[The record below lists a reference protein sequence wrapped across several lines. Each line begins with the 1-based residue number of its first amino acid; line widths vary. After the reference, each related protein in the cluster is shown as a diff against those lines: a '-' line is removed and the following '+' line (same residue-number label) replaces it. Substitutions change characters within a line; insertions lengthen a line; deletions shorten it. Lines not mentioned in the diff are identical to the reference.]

1 MTSLYVHIPFC
12 KQKCLY
18 CSFFSVKYDDILA
31 DRYIDALIK
40 HAEQFEN
47 ENIFSIYI
55 GGGTP
60 SVLSSEQIQ
69 KLLQAL
75 KDIFNLAT
83 IQEFTF
89 ELNPESASKE
99 KLHILKQL
107 GVNRLSIGLQSVE
120 DKSLKFLGR
129 IHDFKTF
136 CYAYDAARK
145 KGFDNIN
152 IDLIYGLPK
161 QTLKD
166 WEQVLK
172 KTLLFNSEHLSLY
185 PLSMEES
192 TPLYKNGIIT
202 NDDIQREIYD
212 ESMKILANNGY
223 THYEISNWSKK
234 ERESFHSTNYW
245 RNLEYI
251 GLGAGASGYLKRRRY
266 KNIENIEKYIE
277 LCSSLQAV
285 KGNRLKQYD
294 SLSFLET
301 ENEYINDKLYKIETI
316 MLGLRLLNEG
326 ISINCFNNPKHY
338 ATLLECLKNKVLKV
352 KNSKIKLTE
361 KYIFVSNQII
371 LKFME

>member
-1 MTSLYVHIPFC
+1 LSN
-12 KQKCLY
+12 
-18 CSFFSVKYDDILA
+18 
-31 DRYIDALIK
+31 RYIDALIE
-40 HAEQFEN
+40 HARQFKN
-47 ENIFSIYI
+47 ENIHSIYI

-69 KLLQAL
+69 KLLQVL
-75 KDIFNLAT
+75 RDIFNLST

-89 ELNPESASKE
+89 ELNPESTSKE

-107 GVNRLSIGLQSVE
+107 GVNRLSIGLQSAE

-129 IHDFKTF
+129 MHDFKTF
-136 CYAYDAARK
+136 CYVYDAARK
-145 KGFDNIN
+145 EGFTNIN
-152 IDLIYGLPK
+152 IDLMYGLPK

-166 WEQVLK
+166 WKQVLR

-192 TPLYKNGIIT
+192 TPLYKNGIT
-202 NDDIQREIYD
+202 TSDDIQRDMYD

-223 THYEISNWSKK
+223 SHYEISNWSKK
-234 ERESFHSTNYW
+234 ERESFHSTNCW

-277 LCSSLQAV
+277 LCSSLQVAE
-285 KGNRLKQYD
+285 GNYFKQYGN
-294 SLSFLET
+294 LLFLEA
-301 ENEYINDKLYKIETI
+301 ENEYIDDTLYKTESV

-326 ISINCFNNPKHY
+326 ININCFNNPKHY
-338 ATLLECLKNKVLKV
+338 AVLLECLKSKMLKR
-352 KNSKIKLTE
+352 KNDRIKLAKE
-361 KYIFVSNQII
+361 YVFVFNQIV

>member
-1 MTSLYVHIPFC
+1 MACLYIHIPFC

-31 DRYIDALIK
+31 DRYIGALIE
-40 HAEQFEN
+40 HAGQFKN
-47 ENIFSIYI
+47 ENILSIYV

-75 KDIFNLAT
+75 KNIFNLSA

-136 CYAYDAARK
+136 CYVYDAARK
-145 KGFDNIN
+145 EGFANVN

-166 WEQVLK
+166 WKQVLK

-185 PLSMEES
+185 PLSVEES

-202 NDDIQREIYD
+202 NDDIQRDIYN
-212 ESMKILANNGY
+212 ESMKILANSGY
-223 THYEISNWSKK
+223 NHYEISNWSKK

-277 LCSSLQAV
+277 LCSSLQVV
-285 KGNRLKQYD
+285 KGDRFKQYG
-294 SLSFLET
+294 SLSFLKT
-301 ENEYINDKLYKIETI
+301 ENEYIDDKLYKTETI

-326 ISINCFNNPKHY
+326 VNINCFNNPKHY
-338 ATLLECLKNKVLKV
+338 DMLLECLKNKMLER
-352 KNSKIKLTE
+352 KNSKIKLAKE
-361 KYIFVSNQII
+361 YIFVFNQIV